1 MTNREA
7 LNEIFKL
14 DNGTLADKLKS
25 PYNTIASWRFK
36 HHRGDLSLEKE
47 IEPISKMNYQ
57 LQNTIKWK
65 KIAK

>member
-25 PYNTIASWRFK
+25 HYNTIASWRFK

-47 IEPISKMNYQ
+47 IELISKMNYQ